1 MNFGKRLARIRKEQ
15 KMTQIVLSEISGCH
29 INMVRRYEAN
39 KVQPSLDVIRRLS
52 VALSTSA
59 DSLVFSEDERCQ
71 QDELKML
78 FEAAGSLS
86 PEEKDVAKALLESL
100 IMRHNA
106 NRFASQQ
113 K

>member
-71 QDELKML
+71 KGGVILGLKPT
-78 FEAAGSLS
+78 FS
-86 PEEKDVAKALLESL
+86 PLTTTTS
-100 IMRHNA
+100 
-106 NRFASQQ
+106 
-113 K
+113 